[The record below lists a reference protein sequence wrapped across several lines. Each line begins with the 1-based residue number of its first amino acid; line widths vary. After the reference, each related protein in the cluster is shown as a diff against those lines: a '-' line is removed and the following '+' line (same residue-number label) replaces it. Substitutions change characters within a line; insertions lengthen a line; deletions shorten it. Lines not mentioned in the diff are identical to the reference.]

1 MYAKE
6 DERVRLCKTK
16 HDNEQSMNYGTEEN
30 KSQSL
35 QERNMTL
42 NEKRQQWEKKEI
54 KDIDL
59 ESQKKESGEI
69 QKDGGERK

>member
-6 DERVRLCKTK
+6 DESVRLRKIK
-16 HDNEQSMNYGTEEN
+16 HDNKQSTEYGTEEN
-30 KSQSL
+30 ESQLL
-35 QERNMTL
+35 QERNTIL

-59 ESQKKESGEI
+59 ESQKKESGKI
-69 QKDGGERK
+69 QKDGGESK